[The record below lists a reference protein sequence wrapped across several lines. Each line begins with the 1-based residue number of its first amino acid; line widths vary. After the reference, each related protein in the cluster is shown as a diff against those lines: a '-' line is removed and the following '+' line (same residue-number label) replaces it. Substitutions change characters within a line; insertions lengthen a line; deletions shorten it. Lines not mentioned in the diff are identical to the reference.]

1 MHNIELPSAAEGK
14 HLDFRQIGAISVSTM
29 GLGCN
34 NFARKLDY
42 TDSQAVVDAALEL
55 GINYFDTADRYGYGD
70 HPYSRPGGSEEFLG
84 RALGSR
90 RSEVVL
96 ATKFGNPMDENDPSR
111 RGGSRR
117 WVLQACEDSLRRLGT
132 DYIDIYQIHRPDS
145 TVPVAETLG
154 ALGELVEQG
163 KVRAIGCSN
172 FTAEQLQE
180 AEETAEAHG
189 SPRFESVQNEYSLL
203 TRAPEE
209 AVLPLCEKLDISFLP
224 YFPLASGLLTGKYRK
239 GEAPPEGTRLAFWKP
254 REHFEMDDDLMD
266 RVDRLAGVAEAL
278 GHSILELALGWL
290 QARPVVKSVIAGATS
305 PQQVRDNVAAST
317 WTLSDEE
324 LAAVDQI

>member
-1 MHNIELPSAAEGK
+1 VDQRL
-14 HLDFRQIGAISVSTM
+14 IGSIPVTTV

-42 TDSQAVVDAALEL
+42 ESSLAVVDAALDV
-55 GINYFDTADRYGYGD
+55 GVNFFDTADRYGYGD
-70 HPYSRPGGSEEFLG
+70 HPYSGVGGSETFLG

-90 RSEVVL
+90 RSEVVV
-96 ATKFGNPMDENDPSR
+96 ATKFGNPMSDDDPTK

-145 TVPVAETLG
+145 DTPVAETLG

-172 FTAEQLQE
+172 FTADQLRE
-180 AEETAEAHG
+180 AEEAAG
-189 SPRFESVQNEYSLL
+189 SARFESVQNEYSLL
-203 TRAPEE
+203 IREPEE
-209 AVLPLCEKLDISFLP
+209 AVLPLCEELKISFLP

-239 GEAPPEGTRLAFWKP
+239 GEAAPEGTRLAFWKP
-254 REHFEMDDDLMD
+254 RPHFSLDDDVMD
-266 RVDRLAGVAEAL
+266 YVESLAEFAETS
-278 GHSILELALGWL
+278 GHTLLELAFAWL
-290 QARPVVKSVIAGATS
+290 LAHPQVSSVIAGATT
-305 PQQVRDNVAAST
+305 PEQVRSNVAAVGWRLT
-317 WTLSDEE
+317 ESD
-324 LAAVDQI
+324 LAAIDQL